1 MAGRRLEALTLTDAE
16 RSELTA
22 LAARPKTAQALAHRA
37 RIILACAEGLENKA
51 VSQELGVHAM
61 TVGKWRRRFLDQR
74 VEGLRDE
81 PRPGT
86 PRTIDDERIEAII
99 TRTLES
105 QPDDATHWSSRGMA
119 RDSGL
124 SVSTV
129 QRIWRAFGLKP
140 HRQETFKLSTDPD
153 FVTKVRDVVGLY
165 MAPPEHA
172 LVLCV
177 DEKSQIQAL
186 DRSQAVFPTR
196 PGQPE
201 RCSHDYARHG
211 TTSLFAAL
219 DIATGAVIGQCYPRH
234 RAQEFR
240 QFLDEIEAR
249 VPRDLDVHL
258 IWDNYAT
265 HKTALIRDWL
275 AKRPRWHVH
284 LTPTSSSWLNQVERF
299 FASLTEKQIRRGVHR
314 SVEELE
320 AAITA
325 FLDKHNAEPK
335 PFRWV
340 KSADD
345 ILAAIER
352 FCIYNTS
359 ST

>member
-1 MAGRRLEALTLTDAE
+1 MAGRRLEELILTEAE
-16 RSELTA
+16 RAELGA
-22 LAARPKTAQALAHRA
+22 LAARPKTAQALAQRA
-37 RIILACAEGLENKA
+37 RIILACAEGLENKTA
-51 VSQELGVHAM
+51 SQQLGVHAI
-61 TVGKWRRRFLDQR
+61 TVGKWRRRFLVQR
-74 VEGLRDE
+74 IEGLRDE
-81 PRPGT
+81 PRPGA
-86 PRTIDDERIEAII
+86 PRTIEDQRIEAVI

-105 QPDDATHWSSRGMA
+105 QPEGATHWSSRGMA

-153 FVTKVRDVVGLY
+153 FVAKVRDVVGLY
-165 MAPPEHA
+165 MAPPAHA

-186 DRSQAVFPTR
+186 DRSQAVFPMR

-201 RCSHDYARHG
+201 RRSHDYARHG

-219 DIATGAVIGQCYPRH
+219 DIATGQVIGQCYPRH

-240 QFLDEIEAR
+240 QFLDQIEAR
-249 VPRDLDVHL
+249 VPGDLEVHL

-265 HKTALIRDWL
+265 HKTTLIRDWL
-275 AKRPRWHVH
+275 AKRPRWHAH

-299 FASLTEKQIRRGVHR
+299 FALLTEKQIRRGVHR
-314 SVEELE
+314 SVEQLE

-325 FLDKHNAEPK
+325 FLDQHNAAPK

-352 FCIYNTS
+352 FCTYNAS
-359 ST
+359 PS

>member
-1 MAGRRLEALTLTDAE
+1 MAGRRLEALRLTEAE
-16 RSELTA
+16 RSELTR
-22 LAARPKTAQALAHRA
+22 LAARPKTAQALAQRS
-37 RIILACAEGLENKA
+37 RIILSCAEGLENKA
-51 VSQELGVHAM
+51 VSHQLGVHAM
-61 TVGKWRRRFLDQR
+61 TVGKWRRRFLEQR
-74 VEGLRDE
+74 IEGLRDE

-86 PRTIDDERIEAII
+86 PRTVDDERIEAVI

-105 QPDDATHWSSRGMA
+105 RPDDATHWSSRGMA
-119 RDSGL
+119 RASGL

-140 HRQETFKLSTDPD
+140 HRQETFKLSTDPE
-153 FVTKVRDVVGLY
+153 FVAKVRDVVGLY

-186 DRSQAVFPTR
+186 DRSQAVFPMR

-201 RCSHDYARHG
+201 RRSHDYARHG

-219 DIATGAVIGQCYPRH
+219 DVATGRVIGQCYPRH
-234 RAQEFR
+234 RAEEFR
-240 QFLDEIEAR
+240 QFLDEIEGR
-249 VPRDLDVHL
+249 VLRDLDVHL

-275 AKRPRWHVH
+275 AKRPHWHVH

-299 FASLTEKQIRRGVHR
+299 FAKLTEKQIRRGVHR

-320 AAITA
+320 AAITVC
-325 FLDKHNAEPK
+325 LDKHNAEPK

-340 KSADD
+340 KSASD

-359 ST
+359 PT